1 MKKQLKNNKG
11 VTLIALIVIIVIL
24 AIAVTV
30 ALKMLLEE
38 KESSTNSEQHK
49 SEIVEAKNSGKE
61 FTEIKTEV
69 TDSKGN
75 KVVIPG
81 GFKIAEDSGDT
92 VQQGIVIEDV
102 SASKDKNVEGSQ
114 FVWIP
119 VGIFVKDDGSTSNE
133 IVLGRYT
140 FDETDGTP
148 ILVQEAYTEENP
160 ENYKSKVEV
169 NFNGYKYKELPDY
182 QKGVASSEIGGLNA
196 TANDLAG
203 FINSAKTNG
212 GYYIARYE
220 ASFASGTNI
229 ENYKAASKKSKVN
242 STIYMNDTVDTL
254 WNWIPQIGASRVS
267 INTYNN
273 SETVKSDLM
282 NSYAWDTAIV
292 YIQEAGHE
300 NYANKKDGNG
310 TLKNTGETGDE
321 VCKINDMASNVLEW
335 TTEYCNYISNGYVCA
350 CSYRGGNYYYSH
362 YYTANRNYGSAIGSL
377 WGIGFRLSLYM

>member
-196 TANDLAG
+196 TAND
-203 FINSAKTNG
+203 
-212 GYYIARYE
+212 
-220 ASFASGTNI
+220 
-229 ENYKAASKKSKVN
+229 
-242 STIYMNDTVDTL
+242 
-254 WNWIPQIGASRVS
+254 
-267 INTYNN
+267 
-273 SETVKSDLM
+273 
-282 NSYAWDTAIV
+282 
-292 YIQEAGHE
+292 
-300 NYANKKDGNG
+300 
-310 TLKNTGETGDE
+310 
-321 VCKINDMASNVLEW
+321 
-335 TTEYCNYISNGYVCA
+335 
-350 CSYRGGNYYYSH
+350 
-362 YYTANRNYGSAIGSL
+362 
-377 WGIGFRLSLYM
+377 